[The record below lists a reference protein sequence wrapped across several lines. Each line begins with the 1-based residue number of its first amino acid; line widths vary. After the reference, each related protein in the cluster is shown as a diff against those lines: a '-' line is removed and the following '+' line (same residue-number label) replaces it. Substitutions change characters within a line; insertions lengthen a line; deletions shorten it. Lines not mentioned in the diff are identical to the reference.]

1 MQELTVETAT
11 FKQLQSIA
19 KLSGLDFTDLDEGA
33 LRQLVRDTMGT
44 HIDPALLSKTKIGST
59 NRKLKSSNATVQAK
73 PSDKIRLILSEGNGA
88 GGASPVPVGV
98 NGKIMLIPRG
108 EEVEIPRTY
117 FNVLKDAISRVTYQ
131 EGETGTIKS
140 RDVASYPFQILS
152 DPVQA

>member
-1 MQELTVETAT
+1 MLA
-11 FKQLQSIA
+11 
-19 KLSGLDFTDLDEGA
+19 G
-33 LRQLVRDTMGT
+33 
-44 HIDPALLSKTKIGST
+44 
-59 NRKLKSSNATVQAK
+59 K
-73 PSDKIRLILSEGNGA
+73 PRS
-88 GGASPVPVGV
+88 VGV

-131 EGETGTIKS
+131 EGETGMIKS